1 METDVL
7 SSVAKRN
14 VTILV
19 MAQALLGAQMP
30 IFFTLSGLAG
40 LSLAS
45 NVCFATLPITM
56 IILGNVVAATPL
68 SSFMQKYGRR
78 IGFMTGTAFGCLGAI
93 VSAYSIFTQSFYLLL
108 FGSFLTGVYAAG
120 QAFYR
125 FAAADA
131 SPKWFQP
138 KAISYVLAGGLI
150 AAIIGPQLV
159 KLTVDYFV
167 IPFLGAYLAAIAI
180 NVVGSS
186 MFLFLDMPPPAKT
199 HPDAPKGRSRIELLK
214 TPVIAVAIICAMVSY
229 ALMTLVMTSTPLAVV
244 GCGYDTGN
252 AADIVSAHVL
262 AMYAPSFFTGH
273 LIARFGAVRI
283 ISLGLTILAS
293 AGLVSMT
300 GVLLENFY
308 IALILLGV
316 GWNFGYI
323 GGTTLLAASYEPSE
337 RGRVQG
343 MNDMLVFGGVALA
356 SLTSGALMNCSGG
369 NAEAGWQSV
378 NMAMIPFLTLAGA
391 ALIWLVLRPNRV
403 YD

>member
-369 NAEAGWQSV
+369 DAETGWQSV